1 MSRLIVSR
9 STWRI
14 TIALVLVVPIA
25 FGSTGSGTAMGAE
38 QTTPATEVRS
48 DQPGTIPVG
57 KELDVRLQSS
67 LSSATAKAEQRF
79 EATTLVDITQ
89 SGRIL
94 IPAGSVV
101 QGVVSEATPAGR
113 VNRTGSMTLAFN
125 RITIAGHSHSIRAMA
140 TQVFKSGGIREE
152 KGTAGAGAGVGG
164 VIGGILGGVQ
174 GALVG
179 AAIGAGG
186 AIASTEGKDIELPAG
201 SVIRIRFDSPLALAS
216 AQ

>member
-1 MSRLIVSR
+1 MSRLIFPR
-9 STWRI
+9 LTGRI
-14 TIALVLVVPIA
+14 TIALMLVVPIA
-25 FGSTGSGTAMGAE
+25 LGSTGSGTATAAE
-38 QTTPATEVRS
+38 QTKPATEVRS
-48 DQPGTIPVG
+48 DQPGAIPVG

-67 LSSATAKAEQRF
+67 LSSGTAKPEQRF

-89 SGRIL
+89 SGRVL

-101 QGVVSEATPAGR
+101 QGVVSDAKPAGR
-113 VNRTGSMTLAFN
+113 VNRTGSLTLTFD
-125 RITIAGHSHSIRAMA
+125 RITIAGHSHPIRAMA

-164 VIGGILGGVQ
+164 VIGGIFGGVQ

-201 SVIRIRFDSPLALAS
+201 SVIRIRFDSPLALG

>member
-1 MSRLIVSR
+1 MSRLIFPR

-14 TIALVLVVPIA
+14 TIALMLVVPIA
-25 FGSTGSGTAMGAE
+25 LGTTGSGTATAAE
-38 QTTPATEVRS
+38 QTKPPTEVRS

-89 SGRIL
+89 TGRTL

-125 RITIAGHSHSIRAMA
+125 RITIAGQAHPIRAMA
-140 TQVFKSGGIREE
+140 TQVFTSGGIREE

-164 VIGGILGGVQ
+164 VIGGLLGGVQ
-174 GALVG
+174 GAVVG

-186 AIASTEGKDIELPAG
+186 AIASTEGKDIALPAG
-201 SVIRIRFDSPLALAS
+201 AVIRVRFDSPLALGS
-216 AQ
+216 AH

>member
-1 MSRLIVSR
+1 ML
-9 STWRI
+9 
-14 TIALVLVVPIA
+14 IALIA
-25 FGSTGSGTAMGAE
+25 IGSTGSGTATAAE
-38 QTTPATEVRS
+38 QTKPASEVQS

-89 SGRIL
+89 SGRTL

-113 VNRTGSMTLAFN
+113 VNRTGSMALAFN
-125 RITIAGHSHSIRAMA
+125 RIAIAGHSHSIRAMA

-164 VIGGILGGVQ
+164 VIGGILGGAQ

-201 SVIRIRFDSPLALAS
+201 SVIRIRFDSPLALGS